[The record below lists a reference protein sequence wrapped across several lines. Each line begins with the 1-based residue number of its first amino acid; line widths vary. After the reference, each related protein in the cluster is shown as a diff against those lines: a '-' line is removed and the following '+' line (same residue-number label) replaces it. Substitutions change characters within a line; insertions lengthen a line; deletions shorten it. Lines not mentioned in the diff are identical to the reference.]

1 MIHASTSEPSAEIAV
16 KRSGSESS
24 SEDVKAEP
32 TSVSRLSP
40 EKSSGGETGVDAACT
55 TWPPAQSKPVTQ
67 TSPSIV
73 GSGGVAPSA
82 STRYGLLLPASS
94 TTNSNDSPAQTG
106 SPPRGGRGGGGVR

>member
-24 SEDVKAEP
+24 SDVKAEP

-40 EKSSGGETGVDAACT
+40 EKSSGGEVGVDAACT
-55 TWPPAQSKPVTQ
+55 TWPPAQSKLVTQ

-73 GSGGVAPSA
+73 GSAGVAPSA
-82 STRYGLLLPASS
+82 PTRYGRLLPASS
-94 TTNSNDSPAQTG
+94 TTNSSDSPAQTG
-106 SPPRGGRGGGGVR
+106 SRTDGYGAQL